1 MRSIRWTTPGAPRQA
16 PQRKDGMRAVP
27 PVFQLYRFSDD
38 DAVWWRLVSPNGRG
52 IARSSVALPD
62 ADAARQSVAVIRTV
76 VGSLVPVLR
85 LTDAYRWQ
93 WVLTERDVPVV
104 QGIGDQDRRVR
115 CAHAC
120 RSFVDLSPVAFLDP
134 AVATFRRTSAPSVT
148 ARRTVT

>member
-1 MRSIRWTTPGAPRQA
+1 MRTVA
-16 PQRKDGMRAVP
+16 

-52 IARSSVALPD
+52 IARSTLALPN
-62 ADAARQSVAVIRTV
+62 ADAARDSVEVIRAL

-85 LTDAYRWQ
+85 LTDAYRWH
-93 WVLTERDVPVV
+93 WVLTEADVPVV

-120 RSFVDLSPVAFLDP
+120 RTFVQLAPVSPLDQGI
-134 AVATFRRTSAPSVT
+134 ATFRRNATAPVS
-148 ARRTVT
+148 ARRTAT